1 MILETRMASAIKT
14 ARRVYTILEVFRS
27 LASLMGLISTL
38 SVFLGYDH
46 SKNNTIQYNLSHQ
59 SLVSNIILIM
69 NYLAEIE
76 STTA

>member
-1 MILETRMASAIKT
+1 MVLKTRMTSAIKT

-27 LASLMGLISTL
+27 LTSLMGLISTL

-46 SKNNTIQYNLSHQ
+46 SKKYNLSHQ
-59 SLVSNIILIM
+59 SLMSNIILIM

>member
-27 LASLMGLISTL
+27 LTSLMGLISTL

-46 SKNNTIQYNLSHQ
+46 SKKYNLSHQ
-59 SLVSNIILIM
+59 SLMSNIILIM

>member
-27 LASLMGLISTL
+27 LTSLMGLISTL

-46 SKNNTIQYNLSHQ
+46 SKKYNLSHQ
-59 SLVSNIILIM
+59 SLVSNIILMM